1 MVPQAHIWYI
11 KGFWVKTA
19 EIKELRTVLSP
30 EIVQKASEEF
40 YSLIPHANHGETKFP
55 LLDNPNIID
64 SKASMLNTLADIEIA
79 NRSIGDMILQTDL
92 SRQDVISRYYEKLNC
107 EITVLDHDSET
118 FKLIEQYAQ
127 TNQRASEDFKLD
139 IIDIFEINRIEEA
152 ERFNR
157 KLGNIQLLWHG
168 SRTVNFVGILSQ
180 GLHIPEKPRDLWFG
194 KGVYFADTVCLSA
207 SYCDEEDSMLLLCE
221 VALGNIDRKSNLD
234 FELIQPDETKD
245 SVKGKVV
252 KNPIKNRQKK
262 IRLGKWYPDR
272 KGNCTIDGNVRIP
285 MGQLIKRED
294 KDDLILD
301 YNEYIVYNIN
311 QIRIRYLVQVN
322 IGKKGITR
330 QNGLVANPDAV

>member
-1 MVPQAHIWYI
+1 MVPQANIWCI
-11 KGFWVKTA
+11 KRYLDLNY
-19 EIKELRTVLSP
+19 ELRTGLSA
-30 EIVQKASEEF
+30 EVVQKASEEF
-40 YSLIPHANHGETKFP
+40 YSLIPHANHGKTKFP

-64 SKASMLNTLADIEIA
+64 SKASILNTLADIEIA

-107 EITVLDHDSET
+107 EITVLDHYSET

-127 TNQRASEDFKLD
+127 TNQRVSEDFKLD

-245 SVKGKVV
+245 SVKGK
-252 KNPIKNRQKK
+252 
-262 IRLGKWYPDR
+262 
-272 KGNCTIDGNVRIP
+272 
-285 MGQLIKRED
+285 
-294 KDDLILD
+294 
-301 YNEYIVYNIN
+301 
-311 QIRIRYLVQVN
+311 
-322 IGKKGITR
+322 
-330 QNGLVANPDAV
+330 